1 MKTIAITIEEDL
13 IARMDRFAA
22 VKGVR
27 GNRSRIVRE
36 ALREYLSH
44 FERLT
49 EENREREIFR
59 KNRTKLT
66 RQAAAL
72 VKEQT
77 KREAR

>member
-13 IARMDRFAA
+13 IVRMDRFAA
-22 VKGVR
+22 AMGAR

-36 ALREYLSH
+36 ALRAYLTD

-49 EENREREIFR
+49 EEKREREIFR

-66 RQAAAL
+66 KQASAL
-72 VKEQT
+72 VKEQA
-77 KREAR
+77 KP

>member
-13 IARMDRFAA
+13 IARMDRFAV

-36 ALREYLSH
+36 ALREYLTH

-49 EENREREIFR
+49 EEKREGEIFKKYR
-59 KNRTKLT
+59 AKLT

-72 VKEQT
+72 VKEQA
-77 KREAR
+77 KP